1 MEKPLFLPWK
11 TTNKKVTKARFFF
24 LFFLPLPL
32 SILVDLLWP
41 LGKIFLAKS
50 IVGLSTQ
57 LIHVRT
63 KEKKPK
69 SILSVLGVF
78 WHHQVLLSH
87 IIVLVATIFRSRHR
101 LIFFTCDTIHFSS
114 FFSFGQV
121 SPEWNGGG
129 GGRRRKEGGPNGK
142 RKEEEEGAQRK
153 GGEEEERRHFSVQNL
168 EWSQVRTGK
177 KHYTITSFESKHII
191 HFPTLHSAFLFFHQP
206 IFWSFFV
213 CPLSLPRLRP
223 QQAPFIVKGCGRCG
237 VAIKGGGGTNVA
249 AFHSSSS
256 SVRWD
261 SWQGRSKAS
270 FFFPL
275 LWRRL
280 QSGNDQTTKKED
292 GRKQRA
298 AWRQKKPRKR
308 ELEGKGFKE
317 KGFEPSECCVVC
329 SGGILGTPT
338 VRLLLSTGQ
347 LIAKVVAKVVFISNV
362 SILGESRIPSLRL
375 CSNRIIE
382 NAGGTWHFR

>member
-237 VAIKGGGGTNVA
+237 VAIKGGGG
-249 AFHSSSS
+249 
-256 SVRWD
+256 
-261 SWQGRSKAS
+261 
-270 FFFPL
+270 
-275 LWRRL
+275 
-280 QSGNDQTTKKED
+280 
-292 GRKQRA
+292 
-298 AWRQKKPRKR
+298 
-308 ELEGKGFKE
+308 
-317 KGFEPSECCVVC
+317 
-329 SGGILGTPT
+329 PT
-338 VRLLLSTGQ
+338 WLLSTPPPPPSVGT
-347 LIAKVVAKVVFISNV
+347 LGKAEAKPPSSSPSSGGGSNLV
-362 SILGESRIPSLRL
+362 TTKLPRRRAGESKRRHEGKRSKENGSRREKVLRRRDL
-375 CSNRIIE
+375 NLQ
-382 NAGGTWHFR
+382 NAVWYAAAEY